1 VREQKTGCGAYGCFA
16 RARHSSL
23 PRLLDPGGSLLTHP
37 PLLQLLADGEV
48 HSGESLAAQLRQ
60 TRAAVWKGVE
70 RLRATGIEVQA
81 LARRGYRL
89 ARPVELLDVG
99 RIRAELADDRLPH
112 LHGLELLFEV
122 GSTNTRLLSS
132 TPPPPGTADVCLA
145 ELQHAGRGRL
155 GRRWVAPFGGGIAMS
170 LGWTCSD
177 VVRTLP
183 ALSLGVGVAVS
194 RGLMRVGASGVTLK
208 WPNDIWFED
217 RKLGGVL
224 IELRAEAGGP
234 AHVVIGV
241 GINVSLPAQARHEI
255 EASGVSPAAATD
267 ACTQPV
273 SRNMLAGAI
282 LDELLSMLLQYERF
296 GFAAFR
302 AAWTALDGL
311 NGRPAQVLVGE
322 NVVSGI
328 ARGVDADGALLLETE
343 ERLQRFVSGEASLRL
358 ING

>member
-1 VREQKTGCGAYGCFA
+1 MAVSIASGLVPA
-16 RARHSSL
+16 
-23 PRLLDPGGSLLTHP
+23 HP
-37 PLLQLLADGEV
+37 PLLRLLADGEV
-48 HSGESLAAQLRQ
+48 HSGESLAAQLHQ

-70 RLRATGIEVQA
+70 RLRAIGIEVEA
-81 LARRGYRL
+81 LPRRGYRL
-89 ARPVELLDVG
+89 ASPVELLDVG
-99 RIRAELADDRLPH
+99 RIRAELADERKPH
-112 LHGLELLFEV
+112 LHDLELLFEI
-122 GSTNTRLLSS
+122 GSTNTRLLGSA
-132 TPPPPGTADVCLA
+132 PPPAGSADVCMA

-155 GRRWVAPFGGGIAMS
+155 GRRWIGTFGGGIAMS

-194 RGLMRVGASGVTLK
+194 RALSRAGAAGIKLK

-241 GINVSLPAQARHEI
+241 GVNVGLSAKARREL
-255 EASGVSPAAATD
+255 ETGGVGVASVAD
-267 ACTQPV
+267 ACRGPV
-273 SRNMLAGAI
+273 SRNRLAGAI

-302 AAWTALDGL
+302 DAWAALDGL
-311 NGRPAQVLVGE
+311 NGRAARVLVGDHE
-322 NVVSGI
+322 VSGI
-328 ARGVDADGALLLETE
+328 ARGVDADGALLLETK
-343 ERLQRFVSGEASLRL
+343 ERTQRFVSGEASLRL
-358 ING
+358 IHG

>member
-1 VREQKTGCGAYGCFA
+1 MAVSIASA
-16 RARHSSL
+16 A
-23 PRLLDPGGSLLTHP
+23 LTHP
-37 PLLQLLADGEV
+37 PLLVLLADGEV
-48 HSGESLAAQLRQ
+48 HSGESLAAQLGQ

-70 RLRATGIEVQA
+70 RLRAVGIEIEA

-89 ARPVELLDVG
+89 PRPVELLDTG
-99 RIRAELADDRLPH
+99 RIRRELADDRKRH
-112 LHGLELLFEV
+112 LRNLELLFEV
-122 GSTNTRLLSS
+122 GSTNTRLLGSE
-132 TPPPPGTADVCLA
+132 PPPPSAADVCIA

-155 GRRWVAPFGGGIAMS
+155 GRRWVASFGGGIAMS

-194 RGLMRVGASGVTLK
+194 KALARAGAAGITLK

-241 GINVSLPAQARHEI
+241 GVNVSLPVEIRREI
-255 EASGVSPAAATD
+255 ETGGTAAAAVAD
-267 ACTQPV
+267 ACQEPV
-273 SRNMLAGAI
+273 SRNMVAGAI

-302 AAWTALDGL
+302 DAWAALDGL
-311 NGRPAQVLVGE
+311 NGRAAQVVVGDSA
-322 NVVSGI
+322 VSGI
-328 ARGVDADGALLLETE
+328 ARGVDADGALLLETKD
-343 ERLQRFVSGEASLRL
+343 RMQRFVSGEASLRL
-358 ING
+358 IHG